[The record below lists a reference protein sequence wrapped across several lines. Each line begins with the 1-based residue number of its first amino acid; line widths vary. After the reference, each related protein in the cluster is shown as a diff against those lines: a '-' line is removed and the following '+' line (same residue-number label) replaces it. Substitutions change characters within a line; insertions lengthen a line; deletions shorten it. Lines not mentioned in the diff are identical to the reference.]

1 MISMCGNCSAKVV
14 SVMDG
19 HRPQIRCEGR
29 WRAPYMA
36 ARYGSAWGNTW
47 NLVFTNEVGGPLDR
61 HNVLRRDLKPMLEGA
76 GLPPLTFH
84 DLRSVAGSL
93 ALDHGVPLPVVS
105 HALGHSDISTTAR
118 HYAHMIK
125 GAERKV
131 AAAFDEM
138 AVGL

>member
-1 MISMCGNCSAKVV
+1 LRVG
-14 SVMDG
+14 
-19 HRPQIRCEGR
+19 P
-29 WRAPYMA
+29 
-36 ARYGSAWGNTW
+36 AWDNPW

-61 HNVLRRDLKPMLEGA
+61 HNVLRRDLKPMLAGA

-84 DLRSVAGSL
+84 NLRSVAGSL